1 SRPRRKSIWA
11 TSQSSNVALN
21 PGVTI
26 TPIDLLAGLE
36 AGGVGIVGGTVT
48 RIHAWL
54 SFSGADTDAN
64 PSFIWGMT
72 MWDKSSVGTTNPNVT
87 SDFYIDWLML
97 REGVTLVWD
106 EEVVALVGGDH
117 EQRVG
122 LGDPGRGQVLE
133 ERAERRVL
141 PPQLALVGGAART
154 QAGPGGPVV
163 VHVGQVGEG
172 DGDAVRLHVQG
183 VG

>member
-1 SRPRRKSIWA
+1 HEEQRIVHLVNATPGLDVILLAVQPLRGGIDRRTNAGIAGTRAQLSQHQPVDVEVAGDVRIGRTDRRLIPHGHAPDETGVGVGVSTRERYRPRRKSIWA

-87 SDFYIDWLML
+87 SDFYID
-97 REGVTLVWD
+97 
-106 EEVVALVGGDH
+106 
-117 EQRVG
+117 
-122 LGDPGRGQVLE
+122 
-133 ERAERRVL
+133 
-141 PPQLALVGGAART
+141 
-154 QAGPGGPVV
+154 
-163 VHVGQVGEG
+163 
-172 DGDAVRLHVQG
+172 
-183 VG
+183 

>member
-1 SRPRRKSIWA
+1 MPVHRQRASFVRSSRPRRKSIWA

-97 REGVTLVWD
+97 RELSPGTSDSSIGAPINAPTEWLYGKEYDIKSRRRIHEMHDSLFFMLGNQGSVAANYSIFVRTLVTL
-106 EEVVALVGGDH
+106 A
-117 EQRVG
+117 
-122 LGDPGRGQVLE
+122 
-133 ERAERRVL
+133 
-141 PPQLALVGGAART
+141 
-154 QAGPGGPVV
+154 
-163 VHVGQVGEG
+163 
-172 DGDAVRLHVQG
+172 
-183 VG
+183 